1 MRVVIG
7 IIVII
12 VLSVISKWGISPPQ
26 RVLAIGGPKAIPT
39 SAGVPPTPINTARTS
54 VANAGGY
61 KLTQTA
67 LVLTQSAL
75 TVTVTASATAIPTET
90 VVDTVTATATTIR
103 ATPTRH
109 TKPQRLP
116 DTGSVD
122 QSDIWTSTPII
133 LLISVSAL
141 LSIGLYWQ
149 STRLLK

>member
-1 MRVVIG
+1 
-7 IIVII
+7 
-12 VLSVISKWGISPPQ
+12 
-26 RVLAIGGPKAIPT
+26 
-39 SAGVPPTPINTARTS
+39 
-54 VANAGGY
+54 VANSGGY

-67 LVLTQSAL
+67 LVLTQTAL

-90 VVDTVTATATTIR
+90 IVNTVTATATTIR

-122 QSDIWTSTPII
+122 QNDIWTSTPII
-133 LLISVSAL
+133 LLIIVSAL

>member
-1 MRVVIG
+1 MRVVVG

-12 VLSVISKWGISPPQ
+12 VLSVISKWGIFPQQ

-54 VANAGGY
+54 VANSGGY

-90 VVDTVTATATTIR
+90 VVNTVTAT

-133 LLISVSAL
+133 LLIIVSAL

>member
-12 VLSVISKWGISPPQ
+12 VLSVISKWGIFPPQ

-39 SAGVPPTPINTARTS
+39 SAGVPPTPSAGVPPTPINTARTS
-54 VANAGGY
+54 VANSGGY

-90 VVDTVTATATTIR
+90 VVNTVTATVTTIR
-103 ATPTRH
+103 ATPNHNGFPIPVVSIKVISGPVR
-109 TKPQRLP
+109 RLF
-116 DTGSVD
+116 
-122 QSDIWTSTPII
+122 
-133 LLISVSAL
+133 
-141 LSIGLYWQ
+141 Y
-149 STRLLK
+149 